1 LDIVDR
7 EELAALRDEQARRRR
22 VSSILLRLPKY
33 VRGYLPDFPM
43 ETHEDLSGNP
53 VQITVKVWWKPESQ
67 SQATSERKPV

>member
-1 LDIVDR
+1 LKDKER
-7 EELAALRDEQARRRR
+7 LAAFRDEQARRRK

-53 VQITVKVWWKPESQ
+53 VQITVKVWWKNKKDLELSVK
-67 SQATSERKPV
+67 ER